1 MAASPLFLTKGEGVT
16 TKAPATTADA
26 AERDVR
32 KVEGG
37 AGVETSNTRVE
48 ETARTARRGEEG
60 SMSRLLFFLGRP
72 EEVRAAVGVAA
83 TAVERR
89 RLWESVVAKAAAA
102 DRRSR
107 DGVDGSR
114 ARTSS

>member
-48 ETARTARRGEEG
+48 ETARTARQGEEG
-60 SMSRLLFFLGRP
+60 ALRCVFFFLVRP
-72 EEVRAAVGVAA
+72 KGVGAAVGVAA
-83 TAVERR
+83 SAGERR
-89 RLWESVVAKAAAA
+89 RFWGSVAKAAAA
-102 DRRSR
+102 DRRLR

-114 ARTSS
+114 ARTSP